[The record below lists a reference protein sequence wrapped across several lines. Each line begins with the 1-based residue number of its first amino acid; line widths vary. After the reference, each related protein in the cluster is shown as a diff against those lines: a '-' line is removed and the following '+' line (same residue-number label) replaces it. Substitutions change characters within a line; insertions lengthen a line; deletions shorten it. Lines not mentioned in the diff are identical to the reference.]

1 MITLFS
7 VLTGCGEDSAAQIDT
22 SDLPEMPPAFIKEQP
37 DLPGE
42 LVGVCY
48 EYSAGSMNYHT
59 EFAIDLNPEEVVHC
73 EYWGSSSTDM
83 VRKDNVPVTEEQ
95 WADVEKAVTG
105 LMGVWE
111 EIPEIAQ
118 IIAVA
123 DTFDA
128 MHSTRPYRKGMKL
141 SDIAK
146 EMKRVKGTQLNEKAV
161 EALLELI
168 AEGKFNDNR

>member
-1 MITLFS
+1 MRHKNLNKIIRLVGVVLMITFIS
-7 VLTGCGEDSAAQIDT
+7 CLTGCGTDIHDPIDT
-22 SDLPEMPPAFIKEQP
+22 SDLPEMPPAFTSEDP
-37 DLPGE
+37 ETPGK

-111 EIPEIAQ
+111 EIPEIAEGSSEEG
-118 IIAVA
+118 A
-123 DTFDA
+123 DPEEDGEV
-128 MHSTRPYRKGMKL
+128 SCSVNL
-141 SDIAK
+141 S
-146 EMKRVKGTQLNEKAV
+146 
-161 EALLELI
+161 
-168 AEGKFNDNR
+168 